1 MAVLTPVGQIRHNS
15 GTGMSEV
22 WDGKQ
27 WVQMDDGLNG
37 FTTINTYSAVPNGG
51 HTITNVSSNG
61 ISSVS
66 TMNDNL
72 KEDLYSFLKRNLRV
86 AEYTDETGK
95 LDYVQLEM
103 REGDGGEWENIQRV
117 RIKQ

>member
-1 MAVLTPVGQIRHNS
+1 MAVSIPVGQIRHNVN
-15 GTGMSEV
+15 TLMSEV
-22 WDGKQ
+22 WDGYK
-27 WVQMDDGLNG
+27 WIEMDTSPNG
-37 FTTINTYSAVPNGG
+37 FTPINSYSAVPNGG

-86 AEYTDETGK
+86 AEYIDETGK

-103 REGDGGEWENIQRV
+103 REGDGCVWENIQRV